1 MRRTVL
7 ERIVAVGL
15 AGALGAL
22 SRYGLQ
28 SLVNEVAG
36 RPSVIGTLIANL
48 TGAFLLGLLV
58 AATEDRLELNSVT
71 RAAVTVG
78 FLGSYT
84 TFSTFMFESVSR
96 LENGETLLVFAYLA
110 GSFVLGLALAYAGL
124 ELGRA
129 L

>member
-1 MRRTVL
+1 V
-7 ERIVAVGL
+7 ERILAIGL

-36 RPSVIGTLIANL
+36 RPSIAGTLIANL
-48 TGAFLLGLLV
+48 TGAFLLGLIV
-58 AATEDRLELNSVT
+58 AATEDRLALSSVT

-84 TFSTFMFESVSR
+84 TFSTFMFESVTR
-96 LENGETLLVFAYLA
+96 LEGGETLLVFGYIA
-110 GSFVLGLALAYAGL
+110 GSIVLGLALAYAGL
-124 ELGRA
+124 QLGRA
-129 L
+129 V

>member
-1 MRRTVL
+1 L
-7 ERIVAVGL
+7 ERIIAIGL

-36 RPSVIGTLIANL
+36 RPSLVGTLLVNL
-48 TGAFLLGLLV
+48 SGAFALGLLI
-58 AATEDRLELNSVT
+58 AATENRLELSSVT
-71 RAAVTVG
+71 RASIAVG

-96 LENGETLLVFAYLA
+96 LENGEVLVVLGYVAA
-110 GSFVLGLALAYAGL
+110 SVILGLALAYAGL
-124 ELGRA
+124 QVGRA
-129 L
+129 V